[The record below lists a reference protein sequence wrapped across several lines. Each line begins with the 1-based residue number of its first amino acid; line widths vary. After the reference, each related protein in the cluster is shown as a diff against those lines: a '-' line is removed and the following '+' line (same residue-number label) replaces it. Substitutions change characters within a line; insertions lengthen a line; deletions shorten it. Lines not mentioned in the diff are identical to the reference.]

1 KEQDSD
7 VVELAN
13 ASNRRSVLKYNYEGV
28 EFVLIITI
36 KTGEIS
42 FRIENYEIRLNYG
55 IKQTLKINS
64 LINFNKSFKTFE
76 LINQTEFN
84 HNMDMTINEIMIELN
99 KFKLTPTST
108 GEGASGG
115 VDPFDVL
122 IEVIRENKQR
132 IISEQEPELITIKQS
147 LKKDD

>member
-1 KEQDSD
+1 
-7 VVELAN
+7 
-13 ASNRRSVLKYNYEGV
+13 
-28 EFVLIITI
+28 
-36 KTGEIS
+36 
-42 FRIENYEIRLNYG
+42 
-55 IKQTLKINS
+55 
-64 LINFNKSFKTFE
+64 
-76 LINQTEFN
+76 
-84 HNMDMTINEIMIELN
+84 MDMTINEIMIELN